1 MLVRSSIMGDEEKEE
16 EDWHV
21 GCVVVVVVGGRGVDS
36 IRRDGSSRKR

>member
-21 GCVVVVVVGGRGVDS
+21 GCVVVLVGGRGVDS